1 MKKKLS
7 IRLFFIIIIYLFAL
21 GMNFLPSIKYPDS
34 SLSIINLIISVSLLV
49 TTIIKLKSIVVSQN
63 NKFIQIIMLCGI
75 CSSLFVLIAYEFQHI
90 AHKYMILDVILGIH
104 YPLYIVFITP
114 LFGLNYIF
122 NVNYGMFSGII
133 GIFYLLGFGSMFYHS
148 KR

>member
-49 TTIIKLKSIVVSQN
+49 TIIIKLKSIVVSQN
-63 NKFIQIIMLCGI
+63 NKFI
-75 CSSLFVLIAYEFQHI
+75 
-90 AHKYMILDVILGIH
+90 
-104 YPLYIVFITP
+104 
-114 LFGLNYIF
+114 
-122 NVNYGMFSGII
+122 
-133 GIFYLLGFGSMFYHS
+133 
-148 KR
+148 